1 LQPFCAALGDCV
13 KKGSIPAFILFL
25 YDCVRLGFILALA
38 KDQASIPLLSANM
51 LFPIA
56 GFFLYAGQ
64 ERYREYVPLYIA
76 GKAIGVFAGLVWLFF
91 ALKNGL
97 RFTFSP
103 IVRFDYMLFFLF
115 VLVFADML
123 SLFARLLIHQPHKR
137 TSRQNEPFQSA
148 GEIAKCE

>member
-1 LQPFCAALGDCV
+1 V

-25 YDCVRLGFILALA
+25 YDCARLGFILALA
-38 KDQASIPLLSANM
+38 KDQANIPLLSANA

-56 GFFLYAGQ
+56 GFFLFTGH

-76 GKAIGVFAGLVWLFF
+76 GKAIGVFAGLVGLVF

-97 RFTFSP
+97 SFTFSP
-103 IVRFDYMLFFLF
+103 LVRFNYMLLFLF
-115 VLVFADML
+115 ALVFADML
-123 SLFARLLIHQPHKR
+123 SVFARLLILQTRKK
-137 TSRQNEPFQSA
+137 TTCDNEPFQPI